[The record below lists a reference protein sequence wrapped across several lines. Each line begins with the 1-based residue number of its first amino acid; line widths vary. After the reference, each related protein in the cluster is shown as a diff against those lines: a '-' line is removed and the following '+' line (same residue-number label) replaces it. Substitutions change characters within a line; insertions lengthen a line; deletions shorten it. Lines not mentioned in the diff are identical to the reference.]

1 MLIKEEEKISKYVPL
16 TEDLTKVRKMSTKV
30 VPVVIGGLGL
40 VSPNLLKN
48 LKELD
53 IPDIIGSLQSTAI
66 VGTYNILCKA
76 LNRKE

>member
-1 MLIKEEEKISKYVPL
+1 MIKEQEKIAKYVPL
-16 TEDLTKVRKMSTKV
+16 SKDLTKVWKMSAKI

-40 VSPNLLKN
+40 GSPNLLKY

-53 IPDIIGSLQSTAI
+53 IPDIIGSLQTTAI
-66 VGTYNILCKA
+66 VSTYNILCKV

>member
-53 IPDIIGSLQSTAI
+53 IPDIIGSLQTTAI
-66 VGTYNILCKA
+66 VGTYNILRNIGCHW
-76 LNRKE
+76 